1 MDYRERAD
9 TARDLMLHFAGA
21 TGLWPAR
28 DEPRRYLWTD
38 AFAVCNFLSLYRHYD
53 EQRYLD
59 LSLSL
64 VEQVHTTL
72 GRHRADDIRSGWIS
86 GLGEVDGAQH
96 PTAGGLRIGKKLPER
111 SIHQRHDPQLEWE
124 RDGQYLHYLTKWM
137 HALCCVGAATG
148 ETHYAVWAG
157 ELAEAAWR
165 GIQRRRRPATCME
178 SQHRSVATTGGV
190 NGPSRSA
197 GWLPDLQGD
206 RPASGTGGRRGAG
219 HGPGPVR
226 LQGAV

>member
-1 MDYRERAD
+1 MEYLERAD

-53 EQRYLD
+53 EQRSLD

-86 GLGEVDGAQH
+86 GLGEVDGAQDC
-96 PTAGGLRIGKKLPER
+96 RFC
-111 SIHQRHDPQLEWE
+111 DPQV
-124 RDGQYLHYLTKWM
+124 
-137 HALCCVGAATG
+137 LCKLLPQTG
-148 ETHYAVWAG
+148 ESSRKAAKFEEWKRQPSLMRLIGAFFARCRPMAG
-157 ELAEAAWR
+157 
-165 GIQRRRRPATCME
+165 RPTTCWP
-178 SQHRSVATTGGV
+178 R
-190 NGPSRSA
+190 
-197 GWLPDLQGD
+197 W
-206 RPASGTGGRRGAG
+206 
-219 HGPGPVR
+219 
-226 LQGAV
+226 